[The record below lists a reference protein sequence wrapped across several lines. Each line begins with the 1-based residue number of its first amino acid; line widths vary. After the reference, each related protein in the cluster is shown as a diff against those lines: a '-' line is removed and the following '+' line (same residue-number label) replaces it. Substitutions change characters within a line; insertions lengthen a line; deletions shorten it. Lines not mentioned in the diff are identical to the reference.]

1 MRVMTVD
8 DDPSVLSLVQTT
20 LELDGHEVT
29 TAVDGYD
36 ALHKLETSKPDLVV
50 LDVMMPGKN
59 GWEVLE
65 AVRAD
70 PRLART
76 PVLLLTARGLPDDVQ
91 RGKALG
97 ASAVL
102 AKPFE
107 PQELSDVVAAL
118 LTAFGATG
126 SGATGGS

>member
-36 ALHKLETSKPDLVV
+36 ALRKLETSRPDLLV

-65 AVRAD
+65 EFRAD
-70 PRLART
+70 PRFVRT
-76 PVLLLTARGLPDDVQ
+76 PVILLTARGLPDDVQ
-91 RGKALG
+91 HGKELG
-97 ASAVL
+97 ATAVL

-107 PQELSDVVAAL
+107 IDELSSLVSAL
-118 LTAFGATG
+118 LAAFGSA
-126 SGATGGS
+126 

>member
-8 DDPSVLSLVQTT
+8 DDPSILSLVQTT

-29 TAVDGYD
+29 KAVDGND
-36 ALHKLETSKPDLVV
+36 ALYKLETSKPDLIV

-65 AVRAD
+65 AIRQDV
-70 PRLART
+70 RLART
-76 PVLLLTARGLPDDVQ
+76 PVLLLTARDLPDDVQ
-91 RGKALG
+91 RGRELG

-107 PQELSDVVAAL
+107 PQQLSDLVAAL
-118 LTAFGATG
+118 LTAFGG
-126 SGATGGS
+126 SGGS